1 MNVSSVR
8 LRELAGGLL
17 AVASLSVLC
26 AWSGHAQQVTD
37 GGTPKP
43 SAALE
48 AKDNHPAATPEVP
61 VSPVEP
67 LSPIRAYSSAEIAV
81 LFERPATRLELL
93 RNLKRALHLNLLLQ
107 PAFFEDSTLIKF
119 FGGKSV
125 TWKRRVG
132 ARGDGFRDA
141 VVIFGS
147 TPFPGMVVSLRK
159 GELRQR
165 AYSGPKGEV
174 VPAHTAKSG
183 EVTMSF
189 DPRPDLTVESVR
201 HEFGLAPIQVGVEA
215 IASGRPL
222 GPLGPSKSSV
232 TPSSVVSNPESNVP
246 MTDVYMRY
254 ASPRD
259 LATRLASHVN
269 KSEAI
274 FGVGANNMI
283 VGVSLL
289 ESEM

>member
-17 AVASLSVLC
+17 AVASLGVLC

-37 GGTPKP
+37 GGIPKP
-43 SAALE
+43 SAASE

-125 TWKRRVG
+125 TWTRRVG
-132 ARGDGFRDA
+132 SRGNGFQDA
-141 VVIFGS
+141 VVTFGS
-147 TPFPGMVVSLRK
+147 APYPGMAVSLRK
-159 GELRQR
+159 GELRQL
-165 AYSGPKGEV
+165 AYKGPNGEL
-174 VPAHTAKSG
+174 VPTHTAKSG
-183 EVTMSF
+183 VVTMSF
-189 DPRPDLTVESVR
+189 DPRPEFTVESVR
-201 HEFGLAPIQVGVEA
+201 HEFGRAPIQVGVDA

-222 GPLGPSKSSV
+222 GSSKSSV
-232 TPSSVVSNPESNVP
+232 TPSSVVSNPESNAPV
-246 MTDVYMRY
+246 TDVYMRY

-259 LATRLASHVN
+259 LATRLASHVDQ
-269 KSEAI
+269 SEAI